1 MKTDRGH
8 AQKMTDLI
16 ANTINRVLPQCDS
29 GVSLRSMKHQAIQR
43 ELDSF
48 LPGESG
54 VITSVAKGE
63 LAAKMAEMGIFLGKK
78 VRVLY
83 KAPFGG
89 PIAVDLEGYTLSLRL
104 EEAHLVAV
112 VPAN

>member
-1 MKTDRGH
+1 
-8 AQKMTDLI
+8 
-16 ANTINRVLPQCDS
+16 
-29 GVSLRSMKHQAIQR
+29 MKHQAIQR

-54 VITSVAKGE
+54 VITSVAKGD

-104 EEAHLVAV
+104 DEAHLVAV
-112 VPAN
+112 VPANWFPLYGNQENSPRRQSKHRQNFSF